1 MVTGLTFRHRF
12 SVPGTVTGQSNRF
25 SLLHHQAPSV
35 QSTASAPSSFRPH
48 TGAAGTL
55 SSRTLSALL
64 PTAIPSKA
72 QRTSASGH
80 VLFPGSSCTS
90 HTSLLLDPP
99 GLCTC
104 LSPTLPSSSAS
115 ISLSCPSHCAIQV
128 SAELPLGSPTGSW
141 IGGEA
146 ESNSAALH
154 EAWVPVAGSATDSV
168 CGAGLAAAAITEGDI
183 GVGDSRALGAF
194 LASGIVDC
202 AKEH

>member
-1 MVTGLTFRHRF
+1 M
-12 SVPGTVTGQSNRF
+12 PGTGTGPSNRF
-25 SLLHHQAPSV
+25 SLLHHQAPSI

-90 HTSLLLDPP
+90 HTGLLLDPP

-104 LSPTLPSSSAS
+104 LSPTVPSSSAS
-115 ISLSCPSHCAIQV
+115 ILLSCPSHCAIQV

-146 ESNSAALH
+146 ESNSGARR
-154 EAWVPVAGSATDSV
+154 EAWVPVGGSATDSV
-168 CGAGLAAAAITEGDI
+168 CGAGLVAAATAEGDI

-194 LASGIVDC
+194 LAAGIVDC
-202 AKEH
+202 AKER